1 MNKKTYILGGGSAG
15 LAAGWRLSKKGKAAE
30 IIELSNRPG
39 GLAGGVEINGNIY
52 EYGPHLFH
60 TTDTEILND
69 VKSLMGQDLMV
80 FHRTVK
86 VKFMGKLF
94 DFPLSVTDVIS
105 KLPLKTVA
113 SSFFSLVFYSIRSML
128 VKPKVE
134 NTETVLLG
142 NYGKILYEIFF
153 KSYIEQVWGI
163 PPANFS
169 PDFARQRIPRMNF
182 LEIMERFVK
191 YFSRSKTEK
200 MDTEQFVE
208 KTEGDIFTT
217 RRGFSMIAERI
228 MSQIESLGGTVRLN
242 TSAKQLNIADNRIE
256 SIKTSIGK
264 IEEIVECD
272 HVISTLPL
280 GVLVK
285 LAYPA
290 PPKEVQ
296 EAAARL
302 KYRATVFVG
311 TVVRRKPVLPASFMY
326 YREISFN
333 RIMDL
338 GYFGIDINPEDATI
352 LIAEVNCET
361 SDFIWIEENHAK
373 EMVINDLV
381 KEGLLDKNE
390 ILETHVFKAPHAY
403 PIYLLNYEKDLKVLF
418 DWVDSIKNLQT
429 IGRQGRFQYIN
440 SHVAMKMGYN
450 AADAIISE
458 QKQTRK

>member
-1 MNKKTYILGGGSAG
+1 MSD
-15 LAAGWRLSKKGKAAE
+15 
-30 IIELSNRPG
+30 RPG

-60 TTDTEILND
+60 TTDTEILKD
-69 VKSLMGQDLMV
+69 VKDLMGRDLMI

-94 DFPLSVTDVIS
+94 DFPLSIIDVIL
-105 KLPLKTVA
+105 KLPLKTVVG
-113 SSFFSLVFYSIRSML
+113 SFFSLVYHSIRSIL
-128 VKPKVE
+128 IKPKFE
-134 NTETVLLG
+134 NTETVLLS
-142 NYGKILYEIFF
+142 NYGRILYEIFF
-153 KSYIEQVWGI
+153 KSYIEQVWGV
-163 PPANFS
+163 PPAKFS
-169 PDFARQRIPRMNF
+169 PNFARQRIPRMNF
-182 LEIMERFVK
+182 LEIMERAVK
-191 YFSRSKTEK
+191 CFYHSKTEK
-200 MDTEQFVE
+200 MDTEQYIE

-228 MSQIESLGGTVRLN
+228 MLEIEKLGGTVRLN
-242 TSAKQLNIADNRIE
+242 TRANQLNIFNNHVI
-256 SIKTSIGK
+256 SIKSSFGK
-264 IEEIVECD
+264 IEKTEECD
-272 HVISTLPL
+272 HIISTLPL
-280 GVLVK
+280 EILVK
-285 LAYPA
+285 LVHPA

-296 EAAARL
+296 GAADRL

-311 TVVRRKPVLPASFMY
+311 TVVRRKRVLPASFMY

-338 GYFGIDINPEDATI
+338 GYFGIDIKPENATI

-361 SDFIWIEENHAK
+361 SDFIWIEEDHAK
-373 EMVINDLV
+373 EMVIRDLV
-381 KEGLLDKNE
+381 NEGLLQEDE

-403 PIYLLNYEKDLKVLF
+403 PIYLLNYEKDLKILL

-450 AADAIISE
+450 AADAILRDE
-458 QKQTRK
+458 K